1 MPLKSSSEVGG
12 NVKYTVY
19 SLDLPTTHPVLQMI
33 IIKYPMVYELNS
45 CTLSPMLPVFF
56 GLLVPVGSRSSH
68 AALNRPSDRA
78 TKAEKAVV
86 DKSSGQAG
94 TMWVMGPRGAL
105 KVSRKWGGT
114 IFHGLIMLDRNC
126 RSKGKITFWTRSNF
140 EFQLAVVSAI
150 LSGQFQVSRAT
161 TAFPWRARLNRSLA
175 PRAGSMGHCLV
186 DIWYGQLCLHDTHEL
201 WIFSRQKFSYCLQH
215 PATDASW
222 PLVFAVPEV
231 PLHHVSYGGGSW
243 IQVERFSGPQT

>member
-1 MPLKSSSEVGG
+1 
-12 NVKYTVY
+12 
-19 SLDLPTTHPVLQMI
+19 
-33 IIKYPMVYELNS
+33 MVYELNS

-56 GLLVPVGSRSSH
+56 GLLVPVGSRSSWSRYQSWKGRGRQKLRTGWDH
-68 AALNRPSDRA
+68 VGDGAPGCFESLKKMRWDNFFMAWSCLTAIADLRGNYLLDTIKFRIP
-78 TKAEKAVV
+78 
-86 DKSSGQAG
+86 AG
-94 TMWVMGPRGAL
+94 
-105 KVSRKWGGT
+105 SRLRH
-114 IFHGLIMLDRNC
+114 IIRSIPGL
-126 RSKGKITFWTRSNF
+126 
-140 EFQLAVVSAI
+140 
-150 LSGQFQVSRAT
+150 RAT
-161 TAFPWRARLNRSLA
+161 TAFPCRARLNRSLA

-243 IQVERFSGPQT
+243 IQVEGFSGPQT